1 MEPAHIPGGHQR
13 SELGLGDAFDPAAT
27 RPATATATATATG
40 GGAGGGGAGGIVDWG
55 GGGGFGDW
63 KGGGALGGGWRGG
76 ERCVGWGVVAC
87 SAPAHSAGVVSVEVS
102 GESGGFSHG
111 GAEFQFV
118 VEAAVAGVQP
128 GSGPESGGGV
138 VSLQGAHLGE
148 SGLLCR
154 FGSAAP
160 GAAQFVSTAVARCE
174 AAAHAEGAVALEVSL
189 GDGGQQYSRSGAVY
203 EYVAEAEVGGVEP
216 AEYN

>member
-1 MEPAHIPGGHQR
+1 M
-13 SELGLGDAFDPAAT
+13 
-27 RPATATATATATG
+27 
-40 GGAGGGGAGGIVDWG
+40 
-55 GGGGFGDW
+55 
-63 KGGGALGGGWRGG
+63 
-76 ERCVGWGVVAC
+76 
-87 SAPAHSAGVVSVEVS
+87 
-102 GESGGFSHG
+102 
-111 GAEFQFV
+111 
-118 VEAAVAGVQP
+118 AGVQP

-216 AEYN
+216 AEGPEAGGTVVTLVGRELGQAEGAACRFGSAPPEASG